1 MNKQRKT
8 VPEACKT
15 AVAIGVVLA
24 TAASASVSAAQP
36 GYVVDSSG
44 TVVRDS
50 SRDCVRTGAWTP
62 ESVIEECG
70 GEKKV
75 VAETPPPAPA
85 PAPAPRPEVIT
96 LDAKALFGFDKATL
110 RPEAR
115 VNLDELAR
123 RLTQTTRVL
132 NVSITGHADRIGT
145 TAYNQRLSEERAQAV
160 ADYLKTHTDL
170 RESKFQVQ
178 GVGETQ
184 PVVACEDQHGSALI
198 DCLQPNR
205 RVVIE
210 VSAQEPAAQP

>member
-15 AVAIGVVLA
+15 VMTIGVVLA

-36 GYVVDSSG
+36 GYVTDSSG

-50 SRDCVRTGAWTP
+50 SRDCVRTGTWTP
-62 ESVIEECG
+62 DSVIEECG
-70 GEKKV
+70 GKKKV
-75 VAETPPPAPA
+75 VAQTPPPAPA

-160 ADYLKTHTDL
+160 ADYLKAHTDL
-170 RESKFQVQ
+170 RESKFRVQ

-184 PVVACEDQHGSALI
+184 PVVACEKQHGSALI